1 MVQAKSRRIFL
12 YLLILTV
19 DYKKM
24 CYIVCMD
31 INFSEDT
38 FSITETE
45 LLEPKKYQVVFL
57 NDDYTTKEFVTQILE
72 VVYHKNKSEAEFLM
86 EKVHQEGSAVV
97 GVYTYDIAATRVNL
111 TIKVAREYGFPL
123 RCEMREA

>member
-1 MVQAKSRRIFL
+1 MRLSQIQKDFL
-12 YLLILTV
+12 YLLIFTV
-19 DYKKM
+19 DGGKI
-24 CYIVCMD
+24 CYIVYMD
-31 INFSEDT
+31 INFSADI
-38 FSITETE
+38 FSVTETE

-57 NDDYTTKEFVTQILE
+57 NDDFTTKEFVTQVLE
-72 VVYHKNKSEAEFLM
+72 VIYHKNNQEAEFLM

-97 GVYTYDIAATRVNL
+97 GTYTYDIAATRVNL

>member
-1 MVQAKSRRIFL
+1 
-12 YLLILTV
+12 
-19 DYKKM
+19 M

-72 VVYHKNKSEAEFLM
+72 VVYHKNKNEAEFLM